1 MKFFQASRALFSA
14 GNFKKV
20 QGLFAA
26 PNFIAQNFKARNFMA
41 QNSRAQNSRAR
52 NSRARNFNQD
62 DKNSACRAQNHINFK
77 PQNFKMEREPWR
89 A

>member
-14 GNFKKV
+14 VNFKKE
-20 QGLFAA
+20 QGFFAA

-41 QNSRAQNSRAR
+41 QNSRA
-52 NSRARNFNQD
+52 RNFNQGGE
-62 DKNSACRAQNHINFK
+62 NSACRAQNHINFK
-77 PQNFKMEREPWR
+77 SQNFKTEREPWR

>member
-14 GNFKKV
+14 VNFKKV

-26 PNFIAQNFKARNFMA
+26 QNFKAQNFMA
-41 QNSRAQNSRAR
+41 Q

-62 DKNSACRAQNHINFK
+62 DENSARRVQNHINFK
-77 PQNFKMEREPWR
+77 SQNFKTEREPWR

>member
-14 GNFKKV
+14 VNFKKK

-26 PNFIAQNFKARNFMA
+26 PNFRVQNFKARNFMA
-41 QNSRAQNSRAR
+41 QNSRA
-52 NSRARNFNQD
+52 RNFNQD
-62 DKNSACRAQNHINFK
+62 GENSACRAQNHINFK
-77 PQNFKMEREPWR
+77 PQNFKTEREPWR

>member
-14 GNFKKV
+14 VNFKKE

-26 PNFIAQNFKARNFMA
+26 PNFIAQNFKARNFKIR
-41 QNSRAQNSRAR
+41 NLVR
-52 NSRARNFNQD
+52 NSRVQNFARNFNQD
-62 DKNSACRAQNHINFK
+62 GENSACRAQNHINFK
-77 PQNFKMEREPWR
+77 SQNFKTEREPWR

>member
-14 GNFKKV
+14 VNFKKK

-26 PNFIAQNFKARNFMA
+26 PNF
-41 QNSRAQNSRAR
+41 RAQNSRVQ
-52 NSRARNFNQD
+52 NFARNFNQGGE
-62 DKNSACRAQNHINFK
+62 NSACRAQNHINFK
-77 PQNFKMEREPWR
+77 SQNFKTEREPWR

>member
-14 GNFKKV
+14 VNFKKD

-26 PNFIAQNFKARNFMA
+26 PNFRARNFKIR
-41 QNSRAQNSRAR
+41 NLAR
-52 NSRARNFNQD
+52 NSRVQNFALNFNQD
-62 DKNSACRAQNHINFK
+62 DGNSARRAQSHINFK
-77 PQNFKMEREPWR
+77 PQNFKTEREPWR

>member
-14 GNFKKV
+14 VNFKKV

-26 PNFIAQNFKARNFMA
+26 QNFKAQNFKARNFMA
-41 QNSRAQNSRAR
+41 QNSRA
-52 NSRARNFNQD
+52 RNFNQD
-62 DKNSACRAQNHINFK
+62 DENSARRVQNHINFK
-77 PQNFKMEREPWR
+77 SQNFKTEREPWR

>member
-14 GNFKKV
+14 VNFKKEW
-20 QGLFAA
+20 GFFAA
-26 PNFIAQNFKARNFMA
+26 PNFIAQNFKARNF
-41 QNSRAQNSRAR
+41 AR

-62 DKNSACRAQNHINFK
+62 VKNSACRAQNHINFK
-77 PQNFKMEREPWR
+77 SQNFKTEREPWR

>member
-14 GNFKKV
+14 VNFKKE

-26 PNFIAQNFKARNFMA
+26 QNFRAQNFRAQNFRARNFMA
-41 QNSRAQNSRAR
+41 QNSS
-52 NSRARNFNQD
+52 ARNFNQD
-62 DKNSACRAQNHINFK
+62 GENYACRAQNHINFK

>member
-14 GNFKKV
+14 VNFKKV

-26 PNFIAQNFKARNFMA
+26 PNFKAQNFKARNFMA
-41 QNSRAQNSRAR
+41 QNF
-52 NSRARNFNQD
+52 ARNFNQD
-62 DKNSACRAQNHINFK
+62 GENSACREQNHINFK
-77 PQNFKMEREPWR
+77 PQNFKTEREPWR

>member
-14 GNFKKV
+14 VNFKKER
-20 QGLFAA
+20 GFFAA

-41 QNSRAQNSRAR
+41 Q

>member
-14 GNFKKV
+14 VNFKKER
-20 QGLFAA
+20 GLFAA

-41 QNSRAQNSRAR
+41 QNSRVQNF
-52 NSRARNFNQD
+52 ARNFNQD
-62 DKNSACRAQNHINFK
+62 DENSAYRAQNHINFK
-77 PQNFKMEREPWR
+77 PQNFKTEREPWR

>member
-1 MKFFQASRALFSA
+1 MKFFQASRALFSEV
-14 GNFKKV
+14 NFKKK

-26 PNFIAQNFKARNFMA
+26 PNFKAQNFMA
-41 QNSRAQNSRAR
+41 Q

-62 DKNSACRAQNHINFK
+62 DENSACRAQNHINFK
-77 PQNFKMEREPWR
+77 PQNFKTEREPWR